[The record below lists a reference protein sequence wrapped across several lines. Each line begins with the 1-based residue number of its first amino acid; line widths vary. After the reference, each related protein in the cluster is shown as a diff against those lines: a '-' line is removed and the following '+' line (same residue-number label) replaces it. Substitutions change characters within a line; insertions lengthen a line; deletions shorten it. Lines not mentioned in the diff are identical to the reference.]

1 MKRNIL
7 LFCAGQVV
15 IISSVKILVI
25 EDEKNIANFVK
36 DGLKS
41 EGYAVDVSL
50 NGEEGFYK
58 ADECDYDLIIL
69 DIMLPGMDGI
79 EITKKLR
86 AAGKSVPILIL
97 SARDAVEDRVKG
109 LNAGADDYLV
119 KPFSFDELLARVNA
133 KLRKPKTKGTAKKL
147 KVGDLIID
155 HDTREV
161 VRGGKKIA
169 LSATE
174 FKLITY
180 LAQNTNKVVS
190 RSMILENIWG
200 YDFSPESNI
209 VEVYIKYLRDKVD
222 KGFKKELIHTVHGAG
237 YRLCVPG

>member
-1 MKRNIL
+1 MT
-7 LFCAGQVV
+7 
-15 IISSVKILVI
+15 VKILVI

-58 ADECDYDLIIL
+58 AEECDYDLIIL
-69 DIMLPGMDGI
+69 DVMLPGMDGI

-86 AAGKSVPILIL
+86 TAGKSVPILIL

-133 KLRKPKTKGTAKKL
+133 KLRKPKTKGAAKKL
-147 KVGDLIID
+147 KVGDLVID

-161 VRGGKKIA
+161 IRGGKKIA

-180 LAQNTNKVVS
+180 LAQNTNRVVS

-222 KGFKKELIHTVHGAG
+222 KGSKKELIHTVHGAG
-237 YRLCVPG
+237 YRLCVPD

>member
-1 MKRNIL
+1 M
-7 LFCAGQVV
+7 
-15 IISSVKILVI
+15 KILVI
-25 EDEKNIANFVK
+25 EDEKKIATFIK

-41 EGYAVDVSL
+41 EGYAVDISL

-58 ADECDYDLIIL
+58 AEECEYDLLIL

-79 EITKKLR
+79 DITKKLR
-86 AAGKSVPILIL
+86 AAGKTVPILIL

-133 KLRKPKTKGTAKKL
+133 KLRRPKTKGTAKKL
-147 KVGDLIID
+147 KVGDMVID

-161 VRGGKKIA
+161 IRGGKKIS

-180 LAQNTNKVVS
+180 LAQNTARVVS

-209 VEVYIKYLRDKVD
+209 VEVYIKYLRDKID
-222 KGFKKELIHTVHGAG
+222 KGFKKPLIQTVHGAG
-237 YRLCVPG
+237 YRLCVSD